1 MKSASSPRSR
11 EDKALAGFQFTA
23 YFEREVLRK
32 RTYLTKEE
40 CIRVVMNPL
49 RAEPQTDGRVR
60 FWAESGGRYLRVVTL
75 PDRVT
80 IHYAF
85 LDRRFSP

>member
-1 MKSASSPRSR
+1 LPEYR
-11 EDKALAGFQFTA
+11 FTA

-40 CIRVVMNPL
+40 CVRVVTNPL
-49 RAEPQTDGRVR
+49 RTEQQADGRVR
-60 FWAESGGRYLRVVTL
+60 FRAESEGRYLRVVTL

-80 IHYAF
+80 IHNAF
-85 LDRRFSP
+85 LDRRFVP